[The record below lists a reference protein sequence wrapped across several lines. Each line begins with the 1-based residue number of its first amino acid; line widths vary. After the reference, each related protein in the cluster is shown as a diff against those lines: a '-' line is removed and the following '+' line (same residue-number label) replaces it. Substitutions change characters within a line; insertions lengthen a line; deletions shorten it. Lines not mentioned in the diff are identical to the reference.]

1 MILVEL
7 GIGKAWGEEVRR
19 PLNEDS
25 PQGKQR
31 NVHKE
36 HLDRLVKGGDDKS
49 LNRRPAG
56 DSMCSS
62 NRRRKRKVVTRT
74 ET

>member
-1 MILVEL
+1 M
-7 GIGKAWGEEVRR
+7 RR

-36 HLDRLVKGGDDKS
+36 HLDGLVKGGDDKS
-49 LNRRPAG
+49 LKRRPAE

-74 ET
+74 EKYEEGRQK